1 MNNDVKKVPYIVYE
15 AELYRCRK
23 AIKAL
28 AVLLA
33 VFFIIGILS
42 NLCWKIA
49 FDKAT
54 EDENTSESVAA
65 LIPFETKKYS
75 VKKKRHKL
83 CGKILMNTTFLE
95 ASG

>member
-1 MNNDVKKVPYIVYE
+1 MNNDIKKIPYIVYE

-23 AIKAL
+23 VIKAL
-28 AVLLA
+28 SVLLA
-33 VFFIIGILS
+33 VVFVFGILS
-42 NLCWKIA
+42 NLCWKVA

-54 EDENTSESVAA
+54 EGETTYKAVEA

-83 CGKILMNTTFLE
+83 CGKILMNTTFL
-95 ASG
+95 AVSG